1 VQAVTVVAVA
11 LLGLLTAGSAN
22 LAIDRWP
29 RHEPLALRAPLPCQS
44 CGTPLPRPL
53 GVPGGPWLA
62 ARGRCRACGT
72 AVSRERLVVEV
83 AMTTLFATTAAV
95 WGFDPLLPA
104 LLVFAWS
111 AVVATAIDLRH
122 RIIPNALTLRLP
134 LVLLPLL
141 VLAAAVTGDWVDL
154 RRAVLAGLSI
164 PLAMFLMSEAFRLLR
179 GQPGMGMGDV
189 KYAISI
195 GLVVGMLGAVEL
207 ILFAYGS
214 IFSAVVI
221 AVVLLASG
229 RGGVASR
236 IPFGP
241 YLVLGAQLAILAR
254 VPLARL
260 VARLLGA

>member
-1 VQAVTVVAVA
+1 MQVVTIVVAALLGVAVA
-11 LLGLLTAGSAN
+11 GTAN

-29 RHEPLALRAPLPCQS
+29 RHERLRLGDRLSCTACGAPLPRFA
-44 CGTPLPRPL
+44 GLP
-53 GVPGGPWLA
+53 GVSWLA
-62 ARGRCRACGT
+62 ARGRCPACG
-72 AVSRERLVVEV
+72 AGVSRELLVVEV
-83 AMTTLFATTAAV
+83 ALSLLFATTAAV
-95 WGFDPLLPA
+95 WGLDPLLPA

-141 VLAAAVTGDWVDL
+141 VLAAAVSGDWVDL
-154 RRAVLAGLSI
+154 RRAVLAGLLI
-164 PLAMFLMSEAFRLLR
+164 PLGMFLLSEAFRLLR

-195 GLVVGMLGAVEL
+195 GLVVGMLGPVEL

-214 IFSAVVI
+214 IFSAVLI
-221 AVVLLASG
+221 AIVLLASG
-229 RGGVASR
+229 RARLASR

-241 YLVLGAQLAILAR
+241 YLVIGAQLAILAR

-260 VARLLGA
+260 VARVLGV